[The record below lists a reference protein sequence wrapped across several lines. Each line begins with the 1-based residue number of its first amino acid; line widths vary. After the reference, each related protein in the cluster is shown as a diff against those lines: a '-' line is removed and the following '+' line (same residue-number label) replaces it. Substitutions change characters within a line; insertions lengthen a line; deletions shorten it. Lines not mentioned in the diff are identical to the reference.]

1 MSSRRG
7 ILAALEEA
15 GDFVSGE
22 ALATRLGI
30 SRAAVW
36 KHVSALKLGGYDIE
50 GARARGYR
58 LHATPAALTEASIRS
73 RCTSARIGRRIV
85 VLDVTR
91 STNSDAMALGREGEG
106 EGVVV
111 IAEEQTAGR
120 GRLGRTWESSRGV
133 NLYLSMLLRPVIA
146 PWRAPQLSLVAGI
159 AVAETVRE
167 EGIDARIKW
176 PNDVVV
182 IVGGDR
188 AGDGTGEGA
197 GDGDGAIQEG
207 RLDVRPSPVR
217 GSPVQDSIVRNS
229 PSRGAAL
236 KKLAG
241 ILTEI
246 EAETDRVAYVVVGIG
261 VNLNAE
267 AIHFPDELAGKAT
280 SVKMERGSSTDRA
293 AFAARLLARF
303 EECYDA
309 WTSGGFAA
317 VAPRWRALSVLEGRT
332 VTVSAP
338 GDSYFG
344 TCVGIDDDGA
354 LLLDPGNGAL
364 RRVLAGDV
372 TISGGYDS
380 CQP

>member
-7 ILAALEEA
+7 ILAALESA
-15 GDFVSGE
+15 GDFVSGSD
-22 ALATRLGI
+22 LASRLGI

-36 KHVSALKLGGYDIE
+36 KHISALKHGGYEIE

-58 LHATPAALTEASIRS
+58 LVAPPSALTESAIRS
-73 RCTSARIGRRIV
+73 RGAGSRIGRRIV

-91 STNSDAMALGREGEG
+91 STNGDAMALGRDGEPEGT
-106 EGVVV
+106 VV

-120 GRLGRTWESSRGV
+120 GRLGRQWESSRGV
-133 NLYLSMLLRPVIA
+133 NLYMSMLLRPLIE

-167 EGIDARIKW
+167 EGIDAWIKW

-182 IVGGDR
+182 LMGES
-188 AGDGTGEGA
+188 AGPAEG
-197 GDGDGAIQEG
+197 
-207 RLDVRPSPVR
+207 S
-217 GSPVQDSIVRNS
+217 
-229 PSRGAAL
+229 L

-246 EAETDRVAYVVVGIG
+246 EAEADRVAFVVVGIG
-261 VNLNAE
+261 VNLNAD
-267 AIHFPDELAGKAT
+267 AAHFSPELDGKAT
-280 SVKMERGSSTDRA
+280 SVLLERGHATDRA

-309 WTSGGFAA
+309 WSSGGFAA
-317 VAPRWRALSVLEGRT
+317 VAPRWRALSVLDGRR
-332 VTVSAP
+332 VTVAAP
-338 GDSYFG
+338 GETFEG
-344 TCVGIDDDGA
+344 VCAGIDDDGV
-354 LLLDPGNGAL
+354 LLVDPGSAPM
-364 RRVLAGDV
+364 RRLLAGDV

-380 CQP
+380 CRP